1 MYIQDGEVPRLIE
14 ICSTSNETA
23 TTIWIIIWLCYKGS
37 LLLVGV
43 FFAVAI
49 QNVKIKELNDSNTIA
64 TSVYCIAVISAA
76 LAFIGFFLREQI
88 DVQYVIIAGFMML
101 TVTII
106 LCVIFVPMVSMYNH
120 AACYNYI
127 ELFIDQSSIRGPFW
141 SN

>member
-1 MYIQDGEVPRLIE
+1 MRLYLYQLILFTLFHIQNGEVPRRIE

-37 LLLVGV
+37 LLLFGI

-64 TSVYCIAVISAA
+64 TSVYCIAAISAV
-76 LAFIGFFLREQI
+76 LTFIGFFLREQI
-88 DVQYVIIAGFMML
+88 DVQYVIIGGFMML

-106 LCVIFVPMVSMYNH
+106 LCVIFVPMVSTFFG
-120 AACYNYI
+120 YI
-127 ELFIDQSSIRGPFW
+127 S
-141 SN
+141 